1 MVNSLF
7 LYAIVKV
14 WIEVE
19 SHQYNPAISP
29 VVYQYLV
36 APQLGK
42 TTDQSVIDA
51 NLEKLEKVL
60 DVYEERLSRTKYL
73 AGDFYS
79 LADLHHLPYTFY
91 FMRTPWA
98 SLVHDRPHVRAW
110 WADISSRPAFKKVPV
125 GMTFGLK

>member
-7 LYAIVKV
+7 LAIVKV
-14 WIEVE
+14 WTEVE

-29 VVYQYLV
+29 IVYQYFV

-42 TTDQSVIDA
+42 ITDQSVIDA

-60 DVYEERLSRTKYL
+60 DVYEERLSRTIYL

-91 FMRTPWA
+91 FMRTPSA
-98 SLVHDRPHVRAW
+98 SLVHDRGP
-110 WADISSRPAFKKVPV
+110 
-125 GMTFGLK
+125 TFLLGPPLRKSLRE